1 MLEIDP
7 EDKRR
12 VLEPSPDSFPLSIQL
27 LIITLLVCF
36 TAASAYYLHPE
47 WFTKRYWQ
55 SRELLSREGA
65 PDEEFAAV
73 YAKYG
78 VPALSSATA
87 SSSEIR
93 PYLATLSKD
102 PCNKHAVFQLTVN
115 LERSIWL
122 RDVAA
127 VLQGYA
133 KSCPDSGG
141 EQYRAAELLYLSGD
155 FKTSIEVA
163 TQVLA
168 LQPDASNAL
177 YLRGRALQGER
188 RLEDALQDYMTAIR
202 LLPEGKLATPEVF
215 MRMSESFTKL

>member
-55 SRELLSREGA
+55 SRESLSREGA

-133 KSCPDSGG
+133 KSCPIRVVSSI
-141 EQYRAAELLYLSGD
+141 ERLNYYTSQETLKPLLKSPRKCLPSNRTLQMRYTCGD
-155 FKTSIEVA
+155 APCRENGVWKTLFKTI
-163 TQVLA
+163 
-168 LQPDASNAL
+168 
-177 YLRGRALQGER
+177 
-188 RLEDALQDYMTAIR
+188 
-202 LLPEGKLATPEVF
+202 
-215 MRMSESFTKL
+215 